1 MKLLLIGNDLLTPQF
16 RAACAAEDCDLQ
28 TMTSREF
35 CALPEDTEYS
45 VDAALVSRDHGH
57 HDPLPQIRGLALLP
71 FTAAIR
77 CEQEGIAN
85 IGIEDNALCN
95 AYVLYGGEENLRRLI
110 RFIRH
115 RIYGSPMPAAAEE
128 LPFDSIYTLDGRL
141 YSDTQSYLEQEEKDY
156 EHYVGLLNY
165 RTRWQAKDLEV
176 ETALKAALNRRGIG
190 VIPLFSNGTP
200 DPDVG
205 ALSMEAA
212 IRKFYIKD
220 GKPLIDLL
228 VNFIFFGIS
237 EGTDNTMFARTAQF
251 YEELGLP
258 VIRPVLS
265 SYLTNEQWEK
275 STTPFSTDVA
285 LNFDVAEMQGMI
297 EPLFLG
303 GAKDRRT
310 REVVVERAE
319 RLAGRVASW
328 IHLRKCSNKDKK
340 LAIFLNSA
348 VCSGVEATLGRAS
361 GLDTF
366 ASALELLRRLKQEG
380 YEVGTLPESSE
391 FLRQLFLKKKAYS
404 DFRWTSA
411 EDIEACGGTLYA
423 MPAKEY
429 IGMYET
435 IPQTSRESVEKT
447 WGRAPGEAMVLNG
460 KILITG
466 VRLGN
471 ILLMIQPKRGCY
483 GAKCTGEV
491 CKILQDPACP
501 PTHQYLATYFYAEKI
516 FGADAWIHFG
526 THGSLEFLPGKASGL
541 SGSCFPDICIGEKP
555 NLYIYNMASV
565 GPAMLAKRR
574 SYAVLFDH
582 KIERDSLH
590 FLDEQ
595 ELRSV
600 LDGLEGRFILPG
612 EGGENSDLASGRNLY
627 GVQIGKIPTR
637 EAYERG
643 SQAAEEMANR
653 FLEEEGH
660 YPEQIALNM
669 VSLDI
674 PRTGGEQLS
683 LFLRLLGLRP
693 VWDNHGNVECMACIP
708 LEELKR
714 PRLDVSVHISSVLRD
729 AWPDIIAKMDEAVLL
744 VAAQDERP
752 EDNFIVK
759 NTLGKADSVARI
771 FGAAPGTYSNSIGL
785 ALKAS
790 AWKSEQD
797 LGRYFVDSSSYV
809 YGKNR
814 MGQQNL
820 GAFLET
826 VKRTEVTC
834 DVISLKHSDAIRS
847 SYSSRVQGGYALAA
861 KMLGVKRK
869 VRSFMGESSQ
879 QGVAVKTMQ
888 EHLEDG
894 VKATLFNE
902 EWKQRQLDMG
912 YDGAAEI
919 MCRLQNIFE
928 MQCVNESF
936 SSETLDQ
943 LAKDY
948 IMDQTVRQF
957 MEKNNPY
964 AAEESARRFLELH
977 SRGKWKPDMALLR
990 QLQKDYLKTEAN
1002 LEDGISGRGEIQ
1014 GGNVEIVADGAVDSW
1029 KKRLVAA
1036 DQEIEQWKKRNS

>member
-1 MKLLLIGNDLLTPQF
+1 MKLLLIGSDLLTPQF
-16 RAACAAEDCDLQ
+16 RAACAAENCELQ

-35 CALPEDTEYS
+35 CTLSENIEFSA
-45 VDAALVSRDHGH
+45 DAALVSRDHGH
-57 HDPLPQIRGLALLP
+57 HDPLPHIRGLSRLS

-77 CEQEGIAN
+77 CEQDGIAN
-85 IGIEDNALCN
+85 VSPEDNALCN
-95 AYVLYGGEENLRRLI
+95 SYVLYGGEENLRRLI
-110 RFIRH
+110 RLIRH
-115 RIYGSPMPAAAEE
+115 RIYGSPKPAEPEE
-128 LPFDSIYTLDGRL
+128 LPFDSIFTMDGKL
-141 YSDTQSYLEQEEKDY
+141 YSDTRSYMEQEESGY
-156 EHYVGLLNY
+156 EHYIGLLNY
-165 RTRWQAKDLEV
+165 RTRWQANDLAV
-176 ETALKAALNRRGIG
+176 ESALKAALNRRGIG

-200 DPDVG
+200 DPGVG

-212 IRKFYIKD
+212 IRKFYTED

-228 VNFIFFGIS
+228 VNFIFFGIA
-237 EGTDNTMFARTAQF
+237 EGADQAMFSRTARF
-251 YEELGLP
+251 YEELDLP
-258 VIRPVLS
+258 VVRPVLS
-265 SYLTNEQWEK
+265 SYLNNEQWEQ
-275 STTPFSTDVA
+275 SAAPFSTDAA

-303 GAKDRRT
+303 GSKDRRT

-319 RLAGRVASW
+319 RLAGRIASW
-328 IHLRKCSNKDKK
+328 IRLRKCSNHQKK
-340 LAIFLNSA
+340 LAVFLNSA

-361 GLDTF
+361 GLDSF
-366 ASALELLRRLKQEG
+366 SSVLELLHRLKEED
-380 YEVGTLPESSE
+380 YDVGTLPESGE
-391 FLRQLFLKKKAYS
+391 NLRQLFLEKKAYS

-411 EDIEACGGTLYA
+411 EDIAACGGTLYT
-423 MPAKEY
+423 MPSGEY
-429 IGMYET
+429 EKLYHM
-435 IPQTSRESVEKT
+435 IPQSAREAVEKT
-447 WGRAPGEAMVLNG
+447 WGPAPGEAMVLDG

-466 VRLGN
+466 LRLGN
-471 ILLMIQPKRGCY
+471 VLLLIQPKRGCF
-483 GAKCTGEV
+483 GAKCSGEV

-501 PTHQYLATYFYAEKI
+501 PTHQYLATYFYAHTV
-516 FGADAWIHFG
+516 FGADALIHVG

-541 SGSCFPDICIGEKP
+541 SSACFPDICIGEKP
-555 NLYIYNMASV
+555 NLYIYNMASI

-574 SYAVLFDH
+574 SYAVLSDH
-582 KIERDSLH
+582 VMEKEKLH
-590 FLDEQ
+590 LLDER

-600 LDGLEGRFILPG
+600 LNGLEGRFIPPG
-612 EGGENSDLASGRNLY
+612 EGGEKEDLPAGRNLY
-627 GVQIGKIPTR
+627 GVQIGKIPTST
-637 EAYERG
+637 AYERG
-643 SQAAEEMANR
+643 AQAAEEMAQR

-683 LFLRLLGLRP
+683 LFLRLIGLRP
-693 VWDNHGNVECMACIP
+693 VWDQYGTVERMECIP

-714 PRLDVSVHISSVLRD
+714 PRLDVSIHISSVLRD

-744 VAAQDERP
+744 AAAQDERP

-759 NTLGKADSVARI
+759 NTLGKTDSVARI

-790 AWKSEQD
+790 AWKNDKD

-814 MGQQNL
+814 MGQQDL
-820 GAFLET
+820 HAFLET
-826 VKRTEVTC
+826 IKRTEATC
-834 DVISLKHSDAIRS
+834 DVISMKHSDAIRS

-861 KMLGVKRK
+861 KMLGVKRN
-869 VRSFMGESSQ
+869 VRSFMGESGQ
-879 QGVAVKTMQ
+879 QGVAVKTMK

-894 VKATLFNE
+894 VKSTLFNE
-902 EWKQRQLDMG
+902 EWKQRQLDLG

-928 MQCVNESF
+928 MQCVNENF
-936 SSETLDQ
+936 SSETLDR

-948 IMDQTVRQF
+948 IMDEEVRHF

-964 AAEESARRFLELH
+964 AAEESARRFLELN
-977 SRGKWKPDMALLR
+977 SRGKWKPDPAILI

-1014 GGNVEIVADGAVDSW
+1014 GGSVEIVADEAVDSW
-1029 KKRLVAA
+1029 KKRLAAA
-1036 DQEIEQWKKRNS
+1036 DQEIERWKKQNF